1 MEEINWTQF
10 RIKNNRDQRLAALL
24 LRSKSEPDSGRQ
36 ETGKNPLVIVCHGF
50 TGSKE
55 GRGQALAMGEQLA
68 LLGYGTLLFDFAG
81 SGESDGEN
89 RDRTLSGQVDDLAA
103 IVRWARQQS
112 FGPIILSG
120 RSFGGSTV
128 LSYAARDQQIDA
140 VCTWAAVTRLE
151 RLFLPLI
158 GGSAAGP
165 AEELVTIKSEEGQLA
180 LKLKFFQDLSQHDLA
195 SCAAAIS
202 PRSLLIVHGSDDQ
215 SVPAADAEILYQAAG
230 EPKKLVII
238 EGADHR
244 FSSHTDQVWQ
254 AFFSW
259 LEELPL
265 HRLSNLN

>member
-1 MEEINWTQF
+1 VEKINWIQF
-10 RIKNNRDQRLAALL
+10 RIKNNRDQHLAALL

-55 GRGQALAMGEQLA
+55 SRGQALAMGEELA

-81 SGESDGEN
+81 SWESDGED

-103 IVRWARQQS
+103 IVRWARQKG

-180 LKLKFFQDLSQHDLA
+180 LKRRFFQDLSKHDLV

-202 PRSLLIVHGSDDQ
+202 PRSLLIVHGSADQ
-215 SVPAADAEILYQAAG
+215 SVPVEDAEILYQAAG

-244 FSSHTDQVWQ
+244 FSGHTEKVWQ

-259 LEELPL
+259 LAKVESD
-265 HRLSNLN
+265 RS